1 MNITNAFS
9 FRKTSLLVAL
19 AAMSA
24 LTAGAA
30 QPAKTTGGIAIEQA
44 WTRATPPNAPVAGGF
59 LTIRNSGDRADRLV
73 SVTSPDANSVEIHQM
88 TMDGGLMRMRK
99 LADGLSIDA
108 RSIVMLRP
116 GGYHLMFIGL
126 KRQPKQGEK
135 FAATLTF
142 EKAGTVPVQFKVEGM
157 GAQGGGAHS
166 GH

>member
-1 MNITNAFS
+1 MNITNAFY

-30 QPAKTTGGIAIEQA
+30 QPAKTGGIAIEQA

-88 TMDGGLMRMRK
+88 TMDGGVMRMRK
-99 LADGLSIDA
+99 LADGLPIDA
-108 RSIVMLRP
+108 RSVVMLKP
-116 GGYHLMFIGL
+116 GGYHLMFIGPT
-126 KRQPKQGEK
+126 RPIVEGGTVT
-135 FAATLTF
+135 ATLRF
-142 EKAGTVPVQFKVEGM
+142 EKAGTREVRFDVRALGSS
-157 GAQGGGAHS
+157 GAKPQH
-166 GH
+166 

>member
-19 AAMSA
+19 AAISA
-24 LTAGAA
+24 FPAGAA

-88 TMDGGLMRMRK
+88 TMDGGVMRMRK
-99 LADGLSIDA
+99 LADGLPIDA
-108 RSIVMLRP
+108 GSVVMLKP
-116 GGYHLMFIGL
+116 GGYHLMFIG
-126 KRQPKQGEK
+126 PTHPIVEGGTVT
-135 FAATLTF
+135 ATLRF
-142 EKAGTVPVQFKVEGM
+142 EKAGTREVRFDVRALGSS
-157 GAQGGGAHS
+157 GAKPQH
-166 GH
+166 

>member
-24 LTAGAA
+24 ITASAA
-30 QPAKTTGGIAIEQA
+30 QPAKTGGIAIEQA

-88 TMDGGLMRMRK
+88 TMEDGVMRMRK
-99 LADGLSIDA
+99 LADGLPIDA
-108 RSIVMLRP
+108 GSVVMLKP
-116 GGYHLMFIGL
+116 GGYHLMFIGP
-126 KRQPKQGEK
+126 KRPIVEGGTVT
-135 FAATLTF
+135 ATLRF
-142 EKAGTVPVQFKVEGM
+142 EKAGTREVRFDVRALGSS
-157 GAQGGGAHS
+157 GAKPQH
-166 GH
+166 

>member
-9 FRKTSLLVAL
+9 FRKTSLLIAL

-24 LTAGAA
+24 ITAGAA

-88 TMDGGLMRMRK
+88 TMDGGVMRMRK
-99 LADGLSIDA
+99 LADGLPIDA
-108 RSIVMLRP
+108 RSVVMLKP
-116 GGYHLMFIGL
+116 GGYHLMFIGPT
-126 KRQPKQGEK
+126 RPIVEGGTVT
-135 FAATLTF
+135 ATLRF
-142 EKAGTVPVQFKVEGM
+142 EKAGTREVHFDVRALGSS
-157 GAQGGGAHS
+157 GAKPQH
-166 GH
+166 

>member
-9 FRKTSLLVAL
+9 FRKISLLVVL

-24 LTAGAA
+24 FSAGAA

-59 LTIRNSGDRADRLV
+59 LTIRNSGDRADRLL

-88 TMDGGLMRMRK
+88 IMEDGVMRMRK

-108 RSIVMLRP
+108 RSIVMLKP
-116 GGYHLMFIGL
+116 GGYHLMFIGP
-126 KRQPKQGEK
+126 KRPIVEGGTVT
-135 FAATLTF
+135 ATLRF
-142 EKAGTVPVQFKVEGM
+142 EKAGTREVRFDVRALGSS
-157 GAQGGGAHS
+157 GAKPH
-166 GH
+166 H